1 MGEEDEEYRFLV
13 VSVYLNANL
22 VEVMRGRWIF
32 EVK

>member
-13 VSVYLNANL
+13 VSVYLNTNL
-22 VEVMRGRWIF
+22 VKVMRGRWIF